1 MDNQIRAIRQERGY
15 TQQELADV
23 LKTTKQAISNYE
35 LGKHEMPYGL
45 LIRLADL
52 LNVTVDELLGRE
64 GTPTPNDQEKGD
76 ETMGGSNFKPDVTRK
91 GLEVYTSKGNVVQEC
106 YRHRLKKYQLE
117 KILALCDA
125 TGKRPREVVKEL
137 IDFALSRVVIRE
149 ITHVDLAFEE
159 PTEEEEE
166 A

>member
-1 MDNQIRAIRQERGY
+1 MNQIKAIRKARGLSAE
-15 TQQELADV
+15 QIAS
-23 LKTTKQAISNYE
+23 AICVSPATVYRWE
-35 LGKHEMPYGL
+35 SEECDLGSSPL
-45 LIRLADL
+45 CRLADL
-52 LNVTVDELLGRE
+52 LGVTTDELLGRE
-64 GTPTPNDQEKGD
+64 TPNDRTTKEEK
-76 ETMGGSNFKPDVTRK
+76 TMAGSNFKSDVTRK

-159 PTEEEEE
+159 PTEEGEE

>member
-1 MDNQIRAIRQERGY
+1 
-15 TQQELADV
+15 
-23 LKTTKQAISNYE
+23 
-35 LGKHEMPYGL
+35 
-45 LIRLADL
+45 
-52 LNVTVDELLGRE
+52 
-64 GTPTPNDQEKGD
+64 
-76 ETMGGSNFKPDVTRK
+76 MGGSNFKPDVTRK

-149 ITHVDLAFEE
+149 ITHVDLAFDE